1 MHKNNLGIRPFLY
14 EEVCVLYLATD
25 TDFCPHKHKRKKSFA
40 ALQLDHLYLANK
52 KSFFQRCERQQGGE
66 RFINAS
72 INKDKLHEL
81 QKICYDRGWNKF
93 FSHVC
98 IKVIITIL
106 VEVVLKLANFY
117 YFLFIEVCLHCSFD
131 SNPKSIFEKQSS
143 IQFTQNL

>member
-52 KSFFQRCERQQGGE
+52 KSSFNDARQQGGE

-72 INKDKLHEL
+72 INKDKLHKL
-81 QKICYDRGWNKF
+81 QKICYDRGETKN
-93 FSHVC
+93 
-98 IKVIITIL
+98 
-106 VEVVLKLANFY
+106 
-117 YFLFIEVCLHCSFD
+117 
-131 SNPKSIFEKQSS
+131 
-143 IQFTQNL
+143 